1 MRGLL
6 HAEKSR
12 LENIAK
18 EKCREH
24 AFAEDNFE
32 EELPQIREFSV
43 AYHAAFMR
51 YLAAVLP
58 QHPNG
63 VQCKAGCGN
72 CCHHFPMSVEP
83 FELVEF
89 YSEVRKRS
97 DLISY
102 LEECHFRTREYY
114 ALLKKGEELGEEDPE
129 DYALIQYFNKSFA
142 CPFILKN
149 GSCGIYP
156 ERPVTC
162 RMYFSETPGTF
173 CVPEHLL
180 TEKNKSFIIYL
191 PDDIEDL
198 IAEVSAHY
206 QELSLPE
213 GLYEGVLAMNAF
225 EQAFA
230 KAENSAQENPH
241 VG

>member
-114 ALLKKGEELGEEDPE
+114 ALLK
-129 DYALIQYFNKSFA
+129 
-142 CPFILKN
+142 
-149 GSCGIYP
+149 
-156 ERPVTC
+156 
-162 RMYFSETPGTF
+162 
-173 CVPEHLL
+173 
-180 TEKNKSFIIYL
+180 
-191 PDDIEDL
+191 
-198 IAEVSAHY
+198 
-206 QELSLPE
+206 
-213 GLYEGVLAMNAF
+213 
-225 EQAFA
+225 
-230 KAENSAQENPH
+230 
-241 VG
+241 